1 MQFVYPYFLWAL
13 AALAIPIIIHLFH
26 FRRFKKVYYSNV
38 HLLKEIKEETSTKSR
53 LKNLLILLSRC
64 ATLAALVFAFAQPI
78 LTSTAD
84 TDNQPRAV
92 EIFVDNSFSMEAEK
106 EEVPLLTIARDKAR
120 DIINAHEESD
130 RYLILTHDLEA
141 KNQRYVDQKTAIAFV
156 EEIKISP
163 EVQPLKNIMNVFD
176 RLEQNLSDHTYS
188 RFLLSDFQAN
198 ISSFDAP
205 IDSTIDITLI
215 PLTAVY
221 ENNVGVSN
229 MKWEAP
235 IAMKDQENRLIIELT
250 NYGSDVEEVELR
262 MNYEDQERPLG
273 TVRINP
279 NSVSYDTAAIAVTRT
294 GWHEIELMINDYP
307 IEFDNQLFGSFE
319 IKDFIDVLSIYDR
332 NTNKYLETAFE
343 SISYYE
349 LRQES
354 KNRIKYE
361 AFETTELIVLD
372 DLVDISSGLTAELIK
387 YVKAGGNL
395 LIFPNVNAQVSGYN
409 SLLAQLNVDRLASLQ
424 DKAGE
429 VSTINAEEFVFN
441 DVFQSTRRNIRL
453 PKTKK
458 NWTFSGSGANTREY
472 LLRYRNGTSFMS
484 KYSVERGN
492 VYLCAA
498 PLLSEF
504 NDLVVN
510 AEIWVPMLYKMALSS
525 GIRKPLYYSIGED
538 GIITSSNIPQSN
550 VGGYLMQGPSE
561 FIPGVSNHGG
571 ENYIDLRDQIR
582 SAGQYSLTL
591 NEEKLQTLS
600 FNYNKIESDIS
611 YRDVESINQ
620 ELGGK
625 ANVIS
630 NVVSADLSNIILE
643 RRHGTSLWRWCLI
656 FALLMLLVETT
667 LIRFWK

>member
-1 MQFVYPYFLWAL
+1 MQFVHPYFLWAL

-53 LKNLLILLSRC
+53 LKNLLVLLSRC
-64 ATLAALVFAFAQPI
+64 AALAALVFAFAQPI
-78 LTSTAD
+78 LTTSTD

-92 EIFVDNSFSMEAEK
+92 EIFIDNSFSMEAERA
-106 EEVPLLTIARDKAR
+106 EIPLLTIARDKAR
-120 DIINAHEESD
+120 DIINSHQEQD

-141 KNQRYVDQKTAIAFV
+141 KNQRFVDQKTAIAFLDD
-156 EEIKISP
+156 IQITP
-163 EVQPLKNIMNVFD
+163 EVEPLQNVMNVIN
-176 RLEQNLSDHTYS
+176 RLEQSIEDHKFT
-188 RFLLSDFQAN
+188 RFILSDFQAN
-198 ISSFDAP
+198 ISSFDTE
-205 IDSTIDITLI
+205 IDSTLDLTLI

-221 ENNVGVSN
+221 ENNVGISD

-235 IAMKDQENRLIIELT
+235 IAMKDQDNRLIIKLT

-262 MNYEDQERPLG
+262 MKYEDQERPLG
-273 TVRINP
+273 TVRLNP
-279 NSVSYDTAAIAVTRT
+279 NSVAYDTAAIAVTRS
-294 GWHEIELMINDYP
+294 GWHELQLMINDYP
-307 IEFDNQLFGSFE
+307 IEFDNQMFGSFE
-319 IKDFIDVLSIYDR
+319 IKDRIDVLSIYER
-332 NTNKYLETAFE
+332 NTNNYLKTAFE
-343 SISYYE
+343 SIAYYE

-354 KNRIKYE
+354 KSRIKYE
-361 AFETTELIVLD
+361 AFESTELIILD
-372 DLVDISSGLTAELIK
+372 DLVDISSGLTAELVK

-395 LIFPNVNAQVSGYN
+395 LVFPNVNAQINGYN
-409 SLLAQLNVDRLASLQ
+409 ALFAQLNVDRLGTLL
-424 DKAGE
+424 DTEGE

-458 NWTFSGSGANTREY
+458 NWNFNGVGANTREY
-472 LLRYRNGTSFMS
+472 LLRYRNGSSYMS
-484 KYSVERGN
+484 KYSVDRGN

-525 GIRKPLYYSIGED
+525 GIRKPLYYTIGED
-538 GIITSSNIPQSN
+538 EIITSSNLPQSN
-550 VGGYLMQGPSE
+550 TGGYIMEGPAE
-561 FIPGVSNHGG
+561 FIPGISNHGG
-571 ENYIDLRDQIR
+571 EHYIDIRDQIKT
-582 SAGQYSLTL
+582 AGQYSLSL
-591 NEEKLQTLS
+591 NEEKLQALS
-600 FNYNKIESDIS
+600 FNYNNIESDIT

-620 ELGGK
+620 ELGGR

-630 NVVSADLSNIILE
+630 NVVTADLSNIIHE
-643 RRHGTSLWRWCLI
+643 RRHGMSLWRWCLI
-656 FALLMLLVETT
+656 LALLMLLVETA